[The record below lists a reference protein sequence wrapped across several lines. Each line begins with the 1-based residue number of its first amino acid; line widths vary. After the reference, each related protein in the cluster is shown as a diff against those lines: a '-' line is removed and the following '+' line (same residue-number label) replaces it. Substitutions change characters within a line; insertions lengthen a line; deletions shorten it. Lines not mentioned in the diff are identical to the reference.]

1 MNNIVESRRIQ
12 YTTSKFAKE
21 TFLYLQEAG
30 FSKSIKKHTNKRKY
44 LSSFLFMIIIDGNGE
59 FYYQNQRLF
68 MKKGDCAFIDCR
80 KPFSHT
86 SDNWKIAW
94 VHFDGSNIKE
104 IYQKYIDRNGR
115 NVFNPRD
122 FSRYYNL
129 INEIYNI
136 AESDDYLRDME
147 INNKLYELLLV
158 LMKETIY
165 SDKNN
170 KRNKYDIQK
179 IKEHLDEVYTS
190 NITLDELS
198 SLFFINKFY
207 LTRVFKDNY
216 GTTINN
222 YILEKKITKAKE
234 LLRFSNFSIEEI
246 GIRCG
251 INDPNYFSR
260 LFKKVEGITP
270 KEYQKMW

>member
-12 YTTSKFAKE
+12 YTASKFAKE
-21 TFLYLQEAG
+21 TFLYLQETG
-30 FSKSIKKHTNKRKY
+30 FLKSIKDHTNKRKY
-44 LSSFLFMIIIDGNGE
+44 LSSFLFMIVIDGNGQ
-59 FYYQNQRLF
+59 FYYQNQRF
-68 MKKGDCAFIDCR
+68 IMKKGDCAFIDCR

-147 INNKLYELLLV
+147 INNILYELLLV
-158 LMKETIY
+158 LMKETVY
-165 SDKNN
+165 ADKNN

-179 IKEHLDEVYTS
+179 IKEYIDEVYTS

-198 SLFFINKFY
+198 DLFFINKFY

-216 GTTINN
+216 GITINN
-222 YILEKKITKAKE
+222 YILEKKITKAKV
-234 LLRFSNFSIEEI
+234 LLRFSDFSI
-246 GIRCG
+246 
-251 INDPNYFSR
+251 
-260 LFKKVEGITP
+260 
-270 KEYQKMW
+270 

>member
-12 YTTSKFAKE
+12 YTASKYAKE

-30 FSKSIKKHTNKRKY
+30 FSKSIKKHTNNRKY
-44 LSSFLFMIIIDGNGE
+44 LSSFLFMIVLEGNGE
-59 FYYQNQRLF
+59 FYYQNQELT
-68 MKKGDCAFIDCR
+68 MKKGDCAIIDCR

-86 SDNWKIAW
+86 SDNWEIAW

-115 NVFNPRD
+115 NIFISED
-122 FSRYYNL
+122 FSKYYYI
-129 INEIYNI
+129 INDIYSI
-136 AESDDYLRDME
+136 AKSDDYLRDMA
-147 INNKLYELLLV
+147 INNKLYELLFA

-165 SDKNN
+165 ADKNK

-179 IKEHLDEVYTS
+179 IKEYLDEVFTDS
-190 NITLDELS
+190 ISLDELS
-198 SLFFINKFY
+198 NKFFINKYY

-234 LLRFSNFSIEEI
+234 LLRFSDYSIEEI
-246 GIRCG
+246 GRRCG

-260 LFKKVEGITP
+260 LFKKIEGITP
-270 KEYQKMW
+270 KEYQRMW